1 MNPLPPLPPSDGL
14 HPLIV
19 HFPLGLLLTAP
30 VFLLMALFWS
40 GRRRELLLVSFVTV
54 ALGTLGAVAAVWSG
68 ENGEHAAK
76 GVQGAGSVLHDH
88 EELAE
93 LARNLFLGMTAVLG
107 AATLLVYLKPKLS
120 PRVTGVITI
129 ALLLLYAPPGLVLAN
144 AGHQGGRLVHELGV
158 KAWAAQAPPSS
169 AGADLERERK
179 DHD

>member
-30 VFLLMALFWS
+30 VFLLMALIW
-40 GRRRELLLVSFVTV
+40 GARRKELMLVSLVMV
-54 ALGTLGAVAAVWSG
+54 ALGTLGTVAAVWSG

-88 EELAE
+88 EELGE
-93 LARNLFLGMTAVLG
+93 LARNLFLGMTALLG
-107 AATLLVYLKPKLS
+107 AATVLLYVKAVKLS
-120 PRVTGVITI
+120 SRVTGVIT
-129 ALLLLYAPPGLVLAN
+129 ATLLLLYAAPALVLAN

-158 KAWAAQAPPSS
+158 KAWAAQAQPS
-169 AGADLERERK
+169 GAAQLPERK